1 MEPGSI
7 IVLHLVDPPE
17 KYWGQL
23 KELSAAGVTLRGIN
37 LDSAE
42 DWIRSLAYD
51 EEFTGLGLATIF
63 FPLRRVERMFLD
75 EPVGQIESLYQSFE
89 RRVGRSLEELL
100 GIAPPT
106 SRSTH

>member
-7 IVLHLVDPPE
+7 VVLHLIEPPE

-23 KELSAAGVTLRGIN
+23 KELSAAGVTLRAIN

-42 DWIRSLAYD
+42 DWIRSLAYE

-89 RRVGRSLEELL
+89 RRVGKPLDPVLGLE
-100 GIAPPT
+100 P
-106 SRSTH
+106 STH